1 MSRSKNCLPRFLDF
15 FVCVLLAASC
25 QSAWAQAA
33 IASGA
38 VRGIVADNS
47 GAVIAGA
54 EVVLTSRA
62 HGGSQTS
69 TSNSAGIFVF
79 PSQPVGLY
87 SIAVMAPGFRT
98 EIVEPVLVE
107 VGQTTSVN
115 RHLQPGARTDSLT

>member
-1 MSRSKNCLPRFLDF
+1 MSRSKNGLPRFLDF
-15 FVCVLLAASC
+15 FVCLLVATTC

-54 EVVLTSRA
+54 SVVLNARIR
-62 HGGSQTS
+62 GGSQTS
-69 TSNSAGIFVF
+69 KSNSAGIFVF

-87 SIAVMAPGFRT
+87 TIEVTAPGFRK
-98 EIVEPVLVE
+98 EIVEPVLVQ
-107 VGQTTSVN
+107 VGQ
-115 RHLQPGARTDSLT
+115 